1 MSNEQLHEITLPLGD
16 IQDLFTDPEPGSDR
30 YVSGMDYLYS
40 EVRVHTRVLKQPDR
54 YKVTIELPREKI
66 TEGLQERTSAKI
78 ERYCKFK
85 AEQSHK
91 ELIVL
96 RHQGFEALRR
106 SIWVALICVVLGIGA
121 TAWSQSGI
129 NNVLEAVLLF
139 ITAFCVLGAGWVA
152 VWMPFEYFLYDG
164 WPFQHDMRVYNQLA
178 GADIVIKAH
187 EDEVS
192 EHVGDTKVVQ
202 SSSLS

>member
-1 MSNEQLHEITLPLGD
+1 MSDEQLHEIKLPLDD
-16 IQDLFTDPEPGSDR
+16 IQELFADPEPGSDR
-30 YVSGMDYLYS
+30 FVSGMDYLYG
-40 EVRVHTRVLKQPDR
+40 EVRAQRRVLKQSNR
-54 YKVTIELPREKI
+54 YKVIIELPRDKI

-78 ERYCKFK
+78 KRYCKFK

-96 RHQGFEALRR
+96 RHQGIEALRR
-106 SIWVALICVVLGIGA
+106 SIWIALICVVLGIGA

-129 NNVLEAVLLF
+129 SSVLEAVLLF

-178 GADIVIKAH
+178 DANIVIKAH
-187 EDEVS
+187 EGEVS
-192 EHVGDTKVVQ
+192 EHVGDTEVVQ
-202 SSSLS
+202 GSSLS

>member
-1 MSNEQLHEITLPLGD
+1 MSVEHLREITLPLND
-16 IQDLFTDPEPGSDR
+16 IQELFADPEPGSDR
-30 YVSGMDYLYS
+30 FVSGMDYLYG
-40 EVRVHTRVLKQPDR
+40 EVRAQRRVLKQSDR

-78 ERYCKFK
+78 HRYCKFK

-96 RHQGFEALRR
+96 RHQGIEALRR
-106 SIWVALICVVLGIGA
+106 SIWVALICVVLGIAA

-129 NNVLEAVLLF
+129 NSVLEAVLLF
-139 ITAFCVLGAGWVA
+139 IVAFCVLGAGWVA

-164 WPFQHDMRVYNQLA
+164 WPFQHDMRVYNQIA
-178 GADIVIKAH
+178 DADIVIKAH
-187 EDEVS
+187 KGEVL
-192 EHVGDTKVVQ
+192 EHVDDTEVVQ
-202 SSSLS
+202 GSSLS

>member
-1 MSNEQLHEITLPLGD
+1 MSKEHHREITLPLDD

-30 YVSGMDYLYS
+30 FISGMDYLYG
-40 EVRVHTRVLKQPDR
+40 EVRAQRKVLKQSDR

-66 TEGLQERTSAKI
+66 TKGLQERTSEKI
-78 ERYCKFK
+78 QRYSKFK

-96 RHQGFEALRR
+96 RHQGIEALRR
-106 SIWVALICVVLGIGA
+106 SIWLALICVVLGTGA

-129 NNVLEAVLLF
+129 NSVLEAVLLF

-164 WPFQHDMRVYNQLA
+164 WPFQHDMRVYNQIA
-178 GADIVIKAH
+178 DADIVIKAH
-187 EDEVS
+187 KGDVL
-192 EHVGDTKVVQ
+192 EHVEDTEVVQ
-202 SSSLS
+202 GSSLS